1 LWQGGGFVEWIEL
14 GRIRRPFG
22 VRGWLHVESFTDPL
36 ETLLEYRQWRLR
48 SASGARAVRVLAE
61 GRAQGR
67 ELVVR
72 LEGIDDRQAAQEL
85 VGSVIEVARD
95 ELPPTKAREYY
106 RADLLGLPVSNR
118 EGVELGVLAHFV
130 EAANGATMVIKHAA
144 SAEYWVP
151 ATSEYL
157 WHVDLAAGRIIV
169 DWPIDEA

>member
-1 LWQGGGFVEWIEL
+1 MEWIEL

-22 VRGWLHVESFTDPL
+22 VKGWLHVESFTDPL
-36 ETLLEYRQWRLR
+36 EALLEYREWRLR
-48 SASGARAVRVLAE
+48 SVGGALAMRVLAE
-61 GRAQGR
+61 GRQHGS

-72 LEGIDDRQAAQEL
+72 LEGIEDRQAAQEF
-85 VGSVIEVARD
+85 VGAVIEVARV

-106 RADLLGLPVSNR
+106 RADLLGFAVSNR
-118 EGVELGVLAHFV
+118 VGVVLGVLAHFD

-151 ATSEYL
+151 ATPEYL

-169 DWPIDEA
+169 DCPID